1 YWNSSGPPGSQQ
13 GRHPHCSRRQR
24 GECSPRT
31 AGGEFGEMCRYRR
44 GSRPQ
49 STVGEGSV
57 LVAEGRRCWVGG
69 NVVFHSRGQERF
81 THTASCRYGHLEAA
95 RSGER
100 GAWRCGRGDAVSSMV
115 GLFRASKA
123 GGS

>member
-1 YWNSSGPPGSQQ
+1 PHPSLHPLAPHPSPTRRSSDL
-13 GRHPHCSRRQR
+13 HPHCSRRQR
-24 GECSPRT
+24 EECSPRT

-69 NVVFHSRGQERF
+69 NVVFHSRGQDRKS
-81 THTASCRYGHLEAA
+81 TRLNSSHVSISY
-95 RSGER
+95 
-100 GAWRCGRGDAVSSMV
+100 AV
-115 GLFRASKA
+115 FC
-123 GGS
+123 